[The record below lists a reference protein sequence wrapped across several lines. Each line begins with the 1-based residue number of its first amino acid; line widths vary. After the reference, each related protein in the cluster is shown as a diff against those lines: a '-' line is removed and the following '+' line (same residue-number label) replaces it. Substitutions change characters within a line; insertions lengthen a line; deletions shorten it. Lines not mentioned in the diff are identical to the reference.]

1 MAVLA
6 IAVTAKERLRR
17 ADVRE
22 MTTKASLAGQQDH
35 YVTS

>member
-6 IAVTAKERLRR
+6 IAPTAKERLKR
-17 ADVRE
+17 AEVRD
-22 MTTKASLAGQQDH
+22 MTTKASLAGQQEH